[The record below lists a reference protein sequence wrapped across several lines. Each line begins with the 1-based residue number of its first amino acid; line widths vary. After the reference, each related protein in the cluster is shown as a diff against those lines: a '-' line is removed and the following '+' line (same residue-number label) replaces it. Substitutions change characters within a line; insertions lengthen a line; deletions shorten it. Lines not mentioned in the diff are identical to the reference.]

1 MKFKSLLLWLT
12 TIIAISGI
20 TLVIYKKFVQKPTP
34 KLFKTVHP
42 SKRTIAKVID
52 TSGKLNVAE
61 RIKIGSLVTGTLKK
75 LYAEENEYVKK
86 GKLLAEID
94 TGKSDTEVREAEGLV
109 ERATAALTY
118 EKERFNRQ
126 KSLYKSKQLS
136 TEEFEKSTKEIKTT
150 EANLNIA
157 KAAYDKKKQE
167 YDNTKIYAPDSG
179 IIISV
184 GVSEGERVTTDLNAT
199 VLFQIAKDITKME
212 AALEIDDADV
222 GYVKKRQKLKVTIDT
237 FPNKQYKTKIHS
249 IGYSPKIKSGTQ
261 YYKAVIFVDNS
272 EKLLR
277 PGLSIN
283 AKIAIAKQKN
293 ALTLPSQV
301 FMINSKVLKEIAKAL
316 KYSFKPCDRP
326 LIKMEKKKSDKLQVV
341 WIKHGNSFIEKPV
354 KTNITDDIYYQIVD
368 GISEKDEVVVDIEE
382 TDQMEE
388 IMKKAFGSR
397 F

>member
-1 MKFKSLLLWLT
+1 MKLKNLLLWLVVILAT
-12 TIIAISGI
+12 SGI
-20 TLVIYKKFVQKPTP
+20 TLVIYKKIVGKPNQQ
-34 KLFKTVHP
+34 LFKTVHP
-42 SKRTIAKVID
+42 SKRTIAKTID

-75 LYAEENEYVKK
+75 LYAEENEYVEK

-94 TGKSDTEVREAEGLV
+94 TGKSDTEVREAKGLL
-109 ERATAALTY
+109 ERASAALTY
-118 EKERFNRQ
+118 EKERFKRQ
-126 KSLYKSKQLS
+126 KALYKSKQLS
-136 TEEFEKSTKEIKTT
+136 TEEFEKSTKDIKTV
-150 EANLNIA
+150 EANLHIA

-179 IIISV
+179 IIINV

-212 AALEIDDADV
+212 AGLEIDEVDV
-222 GYVKKRQKLKVTIDT
+222 GYVKKGQKVKFTIDT
-237 FPNKQYKTKIHS
+237 FPNKQYKTIIHS
-249 IGYSPKIKSGTQ
+249 IGYSPKTKSGTQ
-261 YYKAVIFVDNS
+261 YYKATIFVDNS

-283 AKIAIAKQKN
+283 AKIAVAKQKN

-301 FMINSKVLKEIAKAL
+301 FMINSKVLKEIAKVL

-341 WIKHGNSFIEKPV
+341 WVKQGNSFIEKPI
-354 KTNITDDIYYQIVD
+354 KTNITDDIFYQIVD

-382 TDQMEE
+382 TNQMEE
-388 IMKKAFGSR
+388 IMKKAFGAK